1 MDKRQNLNIEL
12 EKLNVECAEK
22 TKLLEQKNTEIR
34 DNNAKMS
41 GFQRSEEDY
50 NFNIPSRINKQWL
63 PSIMEGLITLL
74 IASFA
79 TFLIANIVS
88 VPTIVFLF
96 KAILGWTIPSS
107 IISVLR
113 FNSRTSKDRNR
124 LKMFEL
130 NQQNFYQQLNELKN
144 KDKTL
149 NQERIIIQSDIL
161 KIQEEI
167 RKLESELNYINNS
180 SIDYMNQRINEFSD
194 YSSQFLTDS
203 NIGYKQ
209 R

>member
-1 MDKRQNLNIEL
+1 MDKKENLNIEL
-12 EKLNVECAEK
+12 SRLNNEIIEKNKELK
-22 TKLLEQKNTEIR
+22 TKEDELLMNKIEIE
-34 DNNAKMS
+34 KI
-41 GFQRSEEDY
+41 EKEYEDY
-50 NFNIPSRINKQWL
+50 NFNIPNRINKQWL
-63 PSIMEGLITLL
+63 PSIMEGLTTLL

-203 NIGYKQ
+203 NICYKQ